1 MPQDLI
7 GALTFLTTLP
17 VGWIAAPRDT
27 APGRIFAFFPVVG
40 LLMGAVLSAVA
51 SIRFLSADLVAFL
64 VLAAWVIL
72 TGGLHLDGFADCCD
86 GLLATVS
93 LERRLE
99 IMKDPRTGSF
109 AVIGLVVLLLGKWTA
124 LRTLSPV
131 LLILPPVLGRWA
143 MVLAAAGFPGAR
155 PSGLA
160 AYFRDGLGRAQI
172 IAATVTAVIV
182 ALVF

>member
-1 MPQDLI
+1 MLQDLI
-7 GALTFLTTLP
+7 GALMFLTTLP
-17 VGWIAAPRDT
+17 VNWIAPPQSAK
-27 APGRIFAFFPVVG
+27 PGRIFGFFPLVG
-40 LLMGAVLSAVA
+40 LLIGAVLAVVA
-51 SIRFLSADLVAFL
+51 SIRFLPAELVGFL

-109 AVIGLVVLLLGKWTA
+109 AVVGLVLLLLGKWVA

-131 LLILPPVLGRWA
+131 LLILPPALGRWA
-143 MVLAAAGFPGAR
+143 LA
-155 PSGLA
+155 
-160 AYFRDGLGRAQI
+160 
-172 IAATVTAVIV
+172 
-182 ALVF
+182 